1 MTSNHDQIVKEVEQL
16 KSQVSKLTSEIK
28 QLKENYLALGYIAED
43 SEVTKDE
50 LLELERIDSL
60 VNEGKLE
67 GFEELK

>member
-1 MTSNHDQIVKEVEQL
+1 MTSNHDLIVKEVEQL

-28 QLKENYLALGYIAED
+28 HLKENYKALGYIVED

-60 VNEGKLE
+60 VKKGKLE